1 MATTFINSQ
10 SFFEHKYLFVFL
22 VIWLKSINFF
32 CFINLLYQIIIYVLI
47 RKQPPEVF
55 WQGGVLG
62 NFVGF
67 AGRCLCWGQP
77 KACNSVDRETGC
89 RCSHVGFVRFLRVPF
104 LQSTSRQLLL
114 LIPLSYPFLTL

>member
-1 MATTFINSQ
+1 MFHKSSLSNLYLCFNLEAATTG
-10 SFFEHKYLFVFL
+10 
-22 VIWLKSINFF
+22 
-32 CFINLLYQIIIYVLI
+32 VLA
-47 RKQPPEVF
+47 
-55 WQGGVLG
+55 GGVLG

-89 RCSHVGFVRFLRVPF
+89 RCSPVGFVRFLRVPF